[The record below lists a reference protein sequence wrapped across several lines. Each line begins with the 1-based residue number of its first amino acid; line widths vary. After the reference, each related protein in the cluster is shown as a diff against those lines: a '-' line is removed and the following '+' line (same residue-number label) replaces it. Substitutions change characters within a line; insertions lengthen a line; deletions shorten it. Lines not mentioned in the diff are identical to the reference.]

1 MPRLKHTHLPHAPQ
15 KVLAPR
21 GSAAMVDRH
30 RKRLERQFDALSRK
44 APFLEALRP
53 IIQVRPGILVRVPLA
68 LLFLAGGL
76 LFVLPFFGLWMIPL
90 GLMVLAIDLPVLR
103 PMVTAGVIRLRRR
116 WVLWRRKCRD

>member
-1 MPRLKHTHLPHAPQ
+1 
-15 KVLAPR
+15 
-21 GSAAMVDRH
+21 MVDRH

-53 IIQVRPGILVRVPLA
+53 IIQGRPGILVRVPLA

>member
-15 KVLAPR
+15 KVLAPQ

-53 IIQVRPGILVRVPLA
+53 IIQGRPGILVRVPLA